1 MNFSSSSFCTTRMT
15 ALCFLSIGAPL
26 TIAAQ
31 TPSSPRPAQQ
41 ARDSG
46 QHVFFAVAA
55 GASRSSGKVTVK
67 VSGKDTNGAFAIVEG
82 PTAMGYGPPL
92 HRHHVENEWFYAL
105 DGEYDIQVADSVFHL
120 KPGGSVFGPRMIA
133 HTWRD
138 VGKMPG
144 RLLILAQPA
153 GHLEAFLES
162 LANLGPPSQRDP
174 AAYRAVFTKY
184 EMDIVGPPL
193 SERHDR

>member
-1 MNFSSSSFCTTRMT
+1 VIMV
-15 ALCFLSIGAPL
+15 APRA
-26 TIAAQ
+26 IAAQ
-31 TPSSPRPAQQ
+31 TPAAPVSARPSPDSAQR
-41 ARDSG
+41 A
-46 QHVFFAVAA
+46 FFAVAA

-67 VSGKDTNGAFAIVEG
+67 VSGRDTEGAFAIVEV

-120 KPGGSVFGPRMIA
+120 KPGGSVFGPRLIA

-153 GHLEAFLES
+153 GHMEAFLEGV
-162 LANLGPPSQRDP
+162 ANLGPPSQRDP
-174 AAYRAVFTKY
+174 AAYRALYARFHM
-184 EMDIVGPPL
+184 EIVGPPL
-193 SERHDR
+193 ADR

>member
-1 MNFSSSSFCTTRMT
+1 MNFSTRSFCKTRIT
-15 ALCFLSIGAPL
+15 ALWSLCIGAPL
-26 TIAAQ
+26 AIAAQ

-41 ARDSG
+41 ARDSA
-46 QHVFFAVAA
+46 QQVFFAVAA

-67 VSGKDTNGAFAIVEG
+67 VSGKDTDGAFAIVEV

-138 VGKMPG
+138 VGKTPG

-184 EMDIVGPPL
+184 EMDIVGPAL